1 MNPILLATIA
11 IKIVAIYVMTQGVVQ
26 LPGIVAALQYQP
38 SSIDSNNGNLVI
50 YLSALLSPLVF
61 SLALWFIAPTLSR
74 VIIKRADY
82 SQEIDL
88 TTDHLQTVAI
98 ATVGFF
104 LLIMSIPPMIG
115 TGIQLFGNMDIVN
128 DEKVFNINLLSYV
141 FVAISK
147 FILGLALILGA
158 TGWMRL
164 LNKIRELGL
173 K

>member
-11 IKIVAIYVMTQGVVQ
+11 IKIVAIYVMAQGVVQ
-26 LPGIVAALQYQP
+26 LPGIVAALQYQ
-38 SSIDSNNGNLVI
+38 SSSVDPNNGNLVI

-74 VIIKRADY
+74 VIVKRADY

-88 TTDHLQTVAI
+88 TTDHLQAVAI
-98 ATVGFF
+98 ATVGFI
-104 LLIMSIPPMIG
+104 LVIMSIPPLIG
-115 TGIQLFGNMDIVN
+115 TSTQLFGSMDIVN

-141 FVAISK
+141 LAALTKI
-147 FILGLALILGA
+147 ILGLALILGA
-158 TGWMRL
+158 TGWVRL
-164 LNKIRELGL
+164 LNKIRGLGL